1 MASSAGV
8 NLIRTGEAGRSG
20 KDIRSDIRVVLEPK
34 TSGGVQIEVVSAVTP
49 QDVILNQVGA
59 TLRELG
65 VEHARVSVEDTGAL
79 PFVIAARVEG
89 AARRA
94 GLSAERRALPE
105 RTVQLRPS
113 PKDRVRRSRLYMPGS
128 EPKFLLNISRQS
140 SDGIILD
147 LEDAVH
153 PAQKD
158 LARILV
164 RNALRVVDFG
174 NAERLVRINQL
185 PLGLQDLQEL
195 VPEAP
200 DVIIFPKV
208 EHREQVVEVDRCITE
223 IAKRCGVET
232 PIWLILIFESALGI
246 ENAFTIATA
255 SDRICAIS
263 IGIEDYTAD
272 LGVIKTSGGQESLYA
287 RMRLVNAAKAAGV
300 QALDSV
306 YADVADR
313 DGLARWSEASRTL
326 GFDGMGCIHPS
337 QVEIIQKAF
346 APSEA
351 ELAKAVKI
359 VDAFEKAKAKG
370 LGVVSL
376 GSKMIDA
383 PVVTRAVKLVERAKR
398 MGLIPVEPAEP

>member
-1 MASSAGV
+1 V
-8 NLIRTGEAGRSG
+8 
-20 KDIRSDIRVVLEPK
+20 
-34 TSGGVQIEVVSAVTP
+34 TSRE
-49 QDVILNQVGA
+49 VILKHVET
-59 TLRELG
+59 TLRLLG
-65 VEHARVSVEDTGAL
+65 VEHAHVAIEDTGAL

-105 RTVQLRPS
+105 RTVQPQPS
-113 PKDRVRRSRLYMPGS
+113 SKDRVRRSRLYMPGS
-128 EPKFLLNISRQS
+128 EPKYLLTAARQTA
-140 SDGIILD
+140 DGIILD

-174 NAERLVRINQL
+174 SAERMVRINQL
-185 PLGLQDLQEL
+185 PLGLQDLHEV

-200 DVIIFPKV
+200 DMIILPKV
-208 EHREQVVEVDRCITE
+208 EHREQVVEVDRCIAE
-223 IAKRCGVET
+223 ITKRYVVQT
-232 PIWLILIFESALGI
+232 PIWLTAILESALGV
-246 ENAFTIATA
+246 ENAFSIVTA
-255 SDRICAIS
+255 SDRICALS
-263 IGIEDYTAD
+263 IGLEDYTAD
-272 LGVIKTSGGQESLYA
+272 LGAIKTAGGQESLYA

-313 DGLARWSEASRTL
+313 DGLVRWSEASRTL
-326 GFDGMGCIHPS
+326 GFDGMACIHPS
-337 QVEIIQKAF
+337 QVEILQKAF
-346 APSEA
+346 APSEV
-351 ELAKAVKI
+351 ELAKATKI
-359 VDAFEKAKAKG
+359 VAAFEKAKEKG

-383 PVVTRAVKLVERAKR
+383 PVVTRALKLVERAKQ
-398 MGLIPVEPAEP
+398 MGIFPVEQTVGKPPQG